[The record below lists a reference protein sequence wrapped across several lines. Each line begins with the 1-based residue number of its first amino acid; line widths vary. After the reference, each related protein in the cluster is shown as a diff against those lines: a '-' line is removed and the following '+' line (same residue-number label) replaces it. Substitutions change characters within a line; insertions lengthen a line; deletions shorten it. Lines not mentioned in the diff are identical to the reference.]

1 MSIWNILYY
10 KNEKSSNIL
19 VMVSPKGSHGDI
31 IPNYK
36 VLLTT
41 SIISPWDSRETRN
54 FKLLNETLSFALD
67 ITKTSIFIIIW
78 LASRSNLF
86 IIELMFKWAITIRF
100 KFSCLITLTFF
111 SEMLFV
117 KRLIPDANSCWDPY
131 SVWKSQTELKSSKI
145 QNYDRKYF
153 TKLLA
158 KTEFPR
164 LFRWR
169 FLFPKY
175 SSSML
180 LLSIKSIG
188 FCWQ

>member
-10 KNEKSSNIL
+10 KNEKSSTIL
-19 VMVSPKGSHGDI
+19 VTVSPKGSHGDI

-67 ITKTSIFIIIW
+67 ITKTSIFLIIW

-100 KFSCLITLTFF
+100 KFSCLITLKFF

-131 SVWKSQTELKSSKI
+131 SVWKS
-145 QNYDRKYF
+145 
-153 TKLLA
+153 
-158 KTEFPR
+158 
-164 LFRWR
+164 
-169 FLFPKY
+169 
-175 SSSML
+175 
-180 LLSIKSIG
+180 
-188 FCWQ
+188 